1 MSNVD
6 DDPGLELEELLDPTR
21 LAAAWEVARERAAE
35 AAAGAGVGAPGAAE
49 EPDAAAPEPAPT
61 EEPDASLL
69 VPAVPAPLP
78 PAVAYRQ
85 LLDELDRT
93 LAAAPGLAARA
104 HRVLAV
110 PLAQLAAAI
119 DPPDRGAAEAAIDDL
134 EDLLQAVLSE
144 AGWPAIGEE

>member
-1 MSNVD
+1 MSTFD
-6 DDPGLELEELLDPTR
+6 DDPGLELEALLDPTR

-35 AAAGAGVGAPGAAE
+35 A
-49 EPDAAAPEPAPT
+49 DAAAPEPAPT

-78 PAVAYRQ
+78 LAVAYRQ

>member
-1 MSNVD
+1 MSTFD

-35 AAAGAGVGAPGAAE
+35 EAAGAADAAEEPDVSAPAPAPAE
-49 EPDAAAPEPAPT
+49 EPDAAA
-61 EEPDASLL
+61 L
-69 VPAVPAPLP
+69 VPILPAPLP
-78 PAVAYRQ
+78 LAVAYRQ

-134 EDLLQAVLSE
+134 EDLLQAVLSD

>member
-1 MSNVD
+1 MSTFD
-6 DDPGLELEELLDPTR
+6 DDPSLELEELLDPTR

-35 AAAGAGVGAPGAAE
+35 EAAGAADAAEEADASAPAPARAE
-49 EPDAAAPEPAPT
+49 EPDTTA
-61 EEPDASLL
+61 
-69 VPAVPAPLP
+69 VIPAVPAPLP
-78 PAVAYRQ
+78 LAVAYRQ

-93 LAAAPGLAARA
+93 LAAAPGIAAKA

-134 EDLLQAVLSE
+134 EDLLQAVLSD
-144 AGWPAIGEE
+144 AGWPAFGEE